1 MIMWKKV
8 TIMLT
13 LFISFVGVGMAY
25 FSGNINASGSSY
37 NVSLNTTV
45 KLGEKGQYPNGNYG
59 SMVKGDKVYIGTNT
73 ANGNPLSFILL
84 AKETYNT
91 YRPQINGSGVYSLDT
106 SVPNVT
112 GWLAMSNEGY
122 TSSFQGFLAYP
133 SALDRL
139 NGNNSSIYYYIPT
152 KYLTTGNSFAVRD
165 TLMNINKAIPNKTKR
180 LLLSKNLSYLQ
191 KLYDLRSLNPSSGYA
206 YEENLHYALLNPK
219 GFYLPD
225 EFSLL
230 GSSFTGTIPSPAGGY
245 KLTAKDLVFSEVYYA
260 TMISSKYNTS
270 AEMIMGTFSA
280 AGAQAYVSFTQS
292 TYPSVRAAIRLSA
305 ELDMSQV
312 VFASGT
318 GGAVGNIAKVKNSS
332 PSLGNYSN
340 IYTATANYDKL
351 KLRILDTSGNHNI
364 IFNGIKDACGNA
376 VSSVTDKVTIYID
389 ANANAATRG
398 NEVNKV
404 SDLFFK
410 NWIGH

>member
-1 MIMWKKV
+1 M
-8 TIMLT
+8 
-13 LFISFVGVGMAY
+13 
-25 FSGNINASGSSY
+25 
-37 NVSLNTTV
+37 
-45 KLGEKGQYPNGNYG
+45 
-59 SMVKGDKVYIGTNT
+59 
-73 ANGNPLSFILL
+73 
-84 AKETYNT
+84 
-91 YRPQINGSGVYSLDT
+91 
-106 SVPNVT
+106 
-112 GWLAMSNEGY
+112 
-122 TSSFQGFLAYP
+122 
-133 SALDRL
+133 
-139 NGNNSSIYYYIPT
+139 NS
-152 KYLTTGNSFAVRD
+152 
-165 TLMNINKAIPNKTKR
+165 KTKQ

-191 KLYDLRSLNPSSGYA
+191 KLYDLRSLNPASGYA

-270 AEMIMGTFSA
+270 AEMMMGTFSA

-351 KLRILDTSGNHNI
+351 KLRILDTSGNHSI
-364 IFNGIKDACGNA
+364 IFNGIKRFD
-376 VSSVTDKVTIYID
+376 
-389 ANANAATRG
+389 
-398 NEVNKV
+398 
-404 SDLFFK
+404 
-410 NWIGH
+410 